1 MMVSSAGKLFLL
13 LSNSTLQQGEKQ
25 EKKKKKK
32 EEQKDCR
39 QLLKEVVYWKMEEN
53 GFEPKHICTF
63 AEKS

>member
-25 EKKKKKK
+25 EKKKKK